1 MGKVLRSA
9 FVVALALGV
18 GVSASA
24 DSPNL
29 VTNGSFEEPVISGQS
44 FKTYQSGENLGGWTV
59 GGKGVDLIR
68 DYWESADG
76 NQSLDLNALNPGS
89 VMQQILGTEAGQVY
103 ELSFWMAGNPVR
115 GPLVKTM
122 DVVLTLDASKG
133 NEWWNKIVSHESFDT
148 NRNGSPTSQTD
159 MGWVQIKH
167 TFRATSTQTALA
179 FISTTIAQDGGDGQN
194 SRCGPA
200 LDGVSVTLA
209 NSDIVTIQP
218 TPEASSMLL
227 LLPGLLPLGLMLR
240 KRAKA

>member
-1 MGKVLRSA
+1 
-9 FVVALALGV
+9 
-18 GVSASA
+18 
-24 DSPNL
+24 
-29 VTNGSFEEPVISGQS
+29 
-44 FKTYQSGENLGGWTV
+44 
-59 GGKGVDLIR
+59 
-68 DYWESADG
+68 
-76 NQSLDLNALNPGS
+76 
-89 VMQQILGTEAGQVY
+89 
-103 ELSFWMAGNPVR
+103 
-115 GPLVKTM
+115 M

-148 NRNGSPTSQTD
+148 NRNGSPTSQAD

-179 FISTTIAQDGGDGQN
+179 FISTTIAPDGRDGQN

-209 NSDIVTIQP
+209 DSDIVTIQP

-227 LLPGLLPLGLMLR
+227 LLPGLLPLGLLAR